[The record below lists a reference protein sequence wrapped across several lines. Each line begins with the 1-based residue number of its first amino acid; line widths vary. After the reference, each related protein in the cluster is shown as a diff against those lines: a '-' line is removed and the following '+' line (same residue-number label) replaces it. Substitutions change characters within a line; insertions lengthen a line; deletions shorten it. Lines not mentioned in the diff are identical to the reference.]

1 MARDIVPQT
10 KSHVFHLQ
18 QLSLFSSLHAGY
30 FSCICRLLI
39 FFHNITF
46 SRIAFRNTIGM
57 SKLEPDQAN
66 HFVGP
71 DLGPNCLQRLSV
83 DDTIVF
89 PGLK

>member
-1 MARDIVPQT
+1 M
-10 KSHVFHLQ
+10 HL
-18 QLSLFSSLHAGY
+18 SSAD
-30 FSCICRLLI
+30 F

-46 SRIAFRNTIGM
+46 SKIAFRNTIRM

-71 DLGPNCLQRLSV
+71 DLGPNCLQRLST

-89 PGLK
+89 PGLKLPPFLLIIL